1 MKERERERER
11 GREGERERGRE
22 GERRERRR
30 STRRERE
37 SLVSPPNLYPPPF
50 FSITITHRRPRG
62 DVSHTQEPNVDKE
75 RATERERIRARKR
88 ERERESL

>member
-1 MKERERERER
+1 LKERERERER
-11 GREGERERGRE
+11 GREGERERGGGARAE
-22 GERRERRR
+22 
-30 STRRERE
+30 
-37 SLVSPPNLYPPPF
+37 LVSPPNLYPPPF